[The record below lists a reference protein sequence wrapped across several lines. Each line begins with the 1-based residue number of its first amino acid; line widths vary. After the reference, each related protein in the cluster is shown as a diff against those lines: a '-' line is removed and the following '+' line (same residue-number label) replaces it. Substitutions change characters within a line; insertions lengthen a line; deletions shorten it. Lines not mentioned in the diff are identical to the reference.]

1 MLLTRRPVRA
11 PMAVR
16 ERRVL
21 GVLAVVLTGLAL
33 AAYALEWAVAAGFA
47 TAGPNTDRFVA
58 MAGLL
63 LAAAVVAWVLWGFFR
78 TVGARLRR
86 REGARALHALGALE
100 TVAAFVVAVV
110 VVVVAGASFGTAV
123 VGLGL
128 IGFGLTLAL
137 QRPILSM
144 AGWAAI
150 RFGGLF
156 REGDRIEI
164 HGIVGDVLY
173 VGLFKTRLWEIGS
186 AESPLPWGGTISP
199 LRETGRTV
207 TLTNAIFLEE
217 PVANATND
225 VPFVFDEFVVTVAY
239 EADWKLGERILRDVA
254 GGVLDPAAHER
265 AAREYGRLAR
275 GMTTKAEFPREPQ
288 VLIQLEDSWIELRL
302 RYLVD
307 VRKRSIVRTRLAR
320 GWQEA
325 SAEHPEELPNVYR
338 RTQPMQVG
346 RAGRGLQ

>member
-1 MLLTRRPVRA
+1 MLLTDGPVVA
-11 PMAVR
+11 SMAAG
-16 ERRVL
+16 ERRLL

-33 AAYALEWAVAAGFA
+33 AAFGLAWAVAAGA
-47 TAGPNTDRFVA
+47 VAAGPNTDRFVA

-63 LAAAVVAWVLWGFFR
+63 LAAAVVAWMLWAFFR
-78 TVGARLRR
+78 TVGGRLRR

-100 TVAAFVVAVV
+100 TGAAIVVAAVVL
-110 VVVVAGASFGTAV
+110 VVAGASFGTAV

-144 AGWAAI
+144 AGWAVI

-156 REGDRIEI
+156 REGDRIEVQ
-164 HGIVGDVLY
+164 GIVGDVLD

-207 TLTNAIFLEE
+207 TLTNAVFLEQ
-217 PVANATND
+217 PVANASRD

-239 EADWKLGERILRDVA
+239 EADWKLGERILREVA
-254 GGVLDPAAHER
+254 GGVIEPAAHER
-265 AAREYGRLAR
+265 TAREYERLAR
-275 GMTTKAEFPREPQ
+275 SMPTKAEFPREPQ
-288 VLIQLEDSWIELRL
+288 ILIRLEDSWIELRL

-320 GWQEA
+320 DWQEA
-325 SAEHPEELPNVYR
+325 SGQHPEKLPNVYR